1 MPDGGA
7 ATLWEDDDM
16 RAFYENFPELKALIP
31 SILYSDSEK
40 PTTTPVRI
48 QVICIDFDSL
58 NFFSGGLIL
67 RKKCESFHLL
77 FFDSLHHK
85 LCSMT
90 ESLLSVK
97 TQAVQHALK
106 KQNFIYI

>member
-1 MPDGGA
+1 MGLGEGGEMPDGGT

-48 QVICIDFDSL
+48 QH
-58 NFFSGGLIL
+58 FFFLIL
-67 RKKCESFHLL
+67 VVLIPLWKDDIEAGCFRTFHELY
-77 FFDSLHHK
+77 
-85 LCSMT
+85 
-90 ESLLSVK
+90 V
-97 TQAVQHALK
+97 VW
-106 KQNFIYI
+106 